1 MYQSYLDEYFKFC
14 SNDMTTVCSV
24 DTDCTAPATCV
35 KKGASDGARSDKS
48 KDDNSLVVILCAV
61 GGAVLVVALVI
72 LAMIMRRKPP
82 VREYLVPA
90 GTLEM
95 MEAPPPLVP
104 MPQGDPYG
112 YVDAG
117 GFAAEE
123 EEVAPAEAVLAAEP
137 SPPAQSWAPELEQE
151 LEPEC

>member
-1 MYQSYLDEYFKFC
+1 MNKDGGK
-14 SNDMTTVCSV
+14 
-24 DTDCTAPATCV
+24 PA
-35 KKGASDGARSDKS
+35 KRSS
-48 KDDNSLVVILCAV
+48 A
-61 GGAVLVVALVI
+61 
-72 LAMIMRRKPP
+72 PP
-82 VREYLVPA
+82 VQWVHEPTALAPIKA
-90 GTLEM
+90 GTHEM

-112 YVDAG
+112 YVGAG